1 MKKRKDVDNKYKW
14 NLKEYFSSDSAWE
27 KELENFSKDILEIS
41 KYNNKLNERDNIL
54 NCLKMIYGL
63 EQRAETLY
71 VYANCLKDLNV
82 AETKSQVMLNKIEA
96 KITEFYVEI
105 SFVNPQLSKLS
116 KEFLSSLKED
126 KDFEDYSKVISDI
139 IREKEHTLTDE
150 QEKLL
155 SQVSNFSEDFYA
167 NFSNFENG
175 DLKFNKVLNKK
186 GKALPMDQNL
196 ASIYLRSNDEVLRQ
210 NAHIELNSAFGRF
223 NNFLT
228 SNYLANVKKDVFYAK
243 VRKFNSALENALFYE
258 EVDCNV
264 YKKLV
269 EKVENNLNLDHKYFE
284 AKRKLLGLKTFKM
297 SDVYYNPFKSAKKY
311 TYEQAF
317 ETVCDALS
325 ILGEDYIKS
334 LKQLNQS
341 NKIDVFPTENKY
353 NGAYKTSAYGK
364 PPVVL
369 LNFAGEFD
377 DVSTIAHELGHAMH
391 SIYSSDSQ
399 PMPKARYKIFLA
411 EIASTV
417 NETLLNEYM
426 LNHAKTKKEQIFY
439 INEFLS
445 RFHAT
450 VYVQTMFASFEAL
463 SHSLVENQ
471 QDVSSSILNNEYLK
485 LVKKYY
491 GKKVK
496 IFDCIKYAWSR
507 IPHFY
512 TAFYVYKYATGLI
525 TAINIVENLKDGT
538 ITVEDYKNFLSTGCM
553 EDPLSLLK
561 IVKVDLSKDETFDK
575 AFSVMKKYISQI
587 EKLTK

>member
-1 MKKRKDVDNKYKW
+1 MKKRKDIDEKYKW
-14 NLKEYFSSDSAWE
+14 NLREYFINDSAWE
-27 KELENFSKDILEIS
+27 KEFENFSKDMSEIS
-41 KYNNKLNERDNIL
+41 KYNNKLDEKTNIL
-54 NCLKMIYGL
+54 NCFKTLYDL
-63 EQRAETLY
+63 EARAEALY
-71 VYANCLKDLNV
+71 VYANCMKDLNV
-82 AETKSQVMLNKIEA
+82 AETQNQVMLNKIES
-96 KITEFYVEI
+96 KITEYYVLT

-116 KEFLSSLKED
+116 KDFLLQLKED
-126 KDFEDYSKVISDI
+126 KNFEDYSKAINDV
-139 IREKEHTLTDE
+139 IREKEHTLSEE
-150 QEKLL
+150 QERIL
-155 SQVSNFSEDFYA
+155 SQVSNFSGDFST

-196 ASIYLRSNDEVLRQ
+196 ASVYLRSNDDVLRQ

-228 SNYLANVKKDVFYAK
+228 SNYLASVKKDVFNAK
-243 VRKFNSALENALFYE
+243 VRNFKTALEHALFYE
-258 EVDCNV
+258 EVNSNV

-269 EKVENNLNLDHKYFE
+269 EKVESNLNLDHKYFE

-297 SDVYYNPFKSAKKY
+297 SDVYYNPFKSSKKY

-317 ETVCDALS
+317 ETVCEALS

-334 LKQLNQS
+334 LRDLNS
-341 NKIDVFPTENKY
+341 NNKIDVFPTENKY

-391 SIYSSDSQ
+391 GIYSSKAQ
-399 PMPKARYKIFLA
+399 PMPKAHYKIFLA

-426 LNHAKTKKEQIFY
+426 LNKAISKKEKIFY
-439 INEFLS
+439 VNEFLS

-450 VYVQTMFASFEAL
+450 VYVQTMFASFEDL

-471 QDVSSSILNNEYLK
+471 QDVSSTILNNEYLK

-496 IFDCIKYAWSR
+496 TFDCIKYAWSR

-525 TAINIVENLKDGT
+525 SAINIVENLKDGT
-538 ITVEDYKNFLSTGCM
+538 ITVEDYKNFLSTGCK

-561 IVKVDLSKDETFDK
+561 IVKVDLFSDETFDK
-575 AFSVMKKYISQI
+575 AFNVMKKYIKNLES
-587 EKLTK
+587 LTK